1 MSENKRSI
9 ALVHEICP
17 ICGKPM
23 NEQILMNKDII
34 KKIMGLIKFKYVLM
48 EKELI

>member
-1 MSENKRSI
+1 MKNNNFQI
-9 ALVHEICP
+9 EI
-17 ICGKPM
+17 
-23 NEQILMNKDII
+23 LKDII

>member
-23 NEQILMNKDII
+23 NEQILMNIVFS
-34 KKIMGLIKFKYVLM
+34 KKIC
-48 EKELI
+48 